1 MTWVVGTD
9 PFFREPF
16 VWLDQSYEEALVY
29 LSESRPHPIQL
40 TSADGDT
47 YPAFYYIVSTPPIML
62 LVKLLSPNAT
72 MPTRWSP
79 ESAGFDLCAAEP
91 KVVPAGGMAV
101 IKTDLSVACPE
112 GTYARIAPRRQ
123 VRQCSILCAMLSCI
137 HINSCVLFC
146 CVLCSGVAV
155 KRMIG
160 CGAGVVDADCKLKL
174 KYKLTA
180 SPISL

>member
-72 MPTRWSP
+72 MPTRFVWV
-79 ESAGFDLCAAEP
+79 
-91 KVVPAGGMAV
+91 K
-101 IKTDLSVACPE
+101 
-112 GTYARIAPRRQ
+112 
-123 VRQCSILCAMLSCI
+123 
-137 HINSCVLFC
+137 LF
-146 CVLCSGVAV
+146 S
-155 KRMIG
+155 
-160 CGAGVVDADCKLKL
+160 VVDRLLFVLHRCGTFWIGKWH
-174 KYKLTA
+174 
-180 SPISL
+180 